1 MFIVPVTADPDS
13 RRQIR
18 LGSNTLGLRTYY
30 VPTSKTWFLDIT
42 DSDGVALAQG
52 LALVPNINIL
62 ESSPELTR
70 TLGQF
75 RVFPLDDAD
84 ENTSQDSIAPL
95 WWFAPGEW
103 ESMALVVSTVD
114 SSLPFDVTTWYS
126 LLPGVPPFLVPLVVA
141 QLSEATIRLYKIVNT
156 DFYPRLT

>member
-1 MFIVPVTADPDS
+1 VFIVPVTADPDS

-18 LGSNTLGLRTYY
+18 LGTNTLTLRTYY
-30 VPTSKTWFLDIT
+30 VPAAAMWFLDIAN
-42 DSDGVALAQG
+42 SDGVTLAAG
-52 LALVPNINIL
+52 LALVPNINVL
-62 ESSPELTR
+62 EWSPELTR

-75 RVFPLDDAD
+75 RVFPLDSDD
-84 ENTSQDSIAPL
+84 ENTAQDAIAPL

-103 ESMALVVSTVD
+103 EALAGNEVVD
-114 SSLPFDVTTWYS
+114 ASLPFDVMAMYS

-141 QLSEATIRLYKIVNT
+141 QLEAVTIRLYKIVNV